1 MTSEAFLLL
10 LFCDKK
16 IITENKQYANPLNC
30 KKKKTKIQPNKPNN
44 ILLSL

>member
-30 KKKKTKIQPNKPNN
+30 KKKNKNPTKQTK
-44 ILLSL
+44 